1 MPAYPSDGFITKA
14 GDFESELPQKQ
25 GLLCAAGTWDE
36 PGCRDVRICGCVL
49 PSAGT
54 TPSSCS
60 GYPHILTL
68 QPSTRLLPCFSAG
81 SWGCSAL
88 LAASGMTGC
97 SVRDLRLLTYCPRG
111 RHLQRLRVCWV
122 CSIARPA
129 EQRWHLSPGAPSE
142 PSSGVY
148 CDLHCEVR

>member
-1 MPAYPSDGFITKA
+1 MASSLRLVTLNQNCHRSRGCSA
-14 GDFESELPQKQ
+14 PQEH
-25 GLLCAAGTWDE
+25 GMSLAAGM
-36 PGCRDVRICGCVL
+36 CGFVVV
-49 PSAGT
+49 
-54 TPSSCS
+54 SCLLQAPP
-60 GYPHILTL
+60 PHPAVATRTFSHCS
-68 QPSTRLLPCFSAG
+68 PSTRLLPCFSAG

-97 SVRDLRLLTYCPRG
+97 SVRDLRLLTYCPLG